1 MTGRLRAPL
10 GVPLPLGLHFWM
22 NAVVRGELALLA
34 IYATR
39 EAHLGAT
46 AAALGVAYATLVLRF
61 GRTLVAP
68 VVLRLRLR
76 HSIPLCF
83 LAVAGGSILLASVRS
98 PASFF
103 AAVTAI
109 GVGFG
114 ACLLVLKVAYVAA
127 ADRRQSAVRPLSV
140 LATSVNLG
148 AAVGPLFLAGV
159 ASATGRPAAFA
170 LAGAAALAGAVGA
183 GLVKYGALDAPAR
196 AAAERHRRLR
206 PRLPWEAW
214 AVLVVTILAFVL
226 YSQLYASLPLLAAN
240 GGWQGAIGWLFALN
254 AVIVILLQVP
264 VGRWLAV
271 DADRRPG
278 AGAAGIA
285 LLGLGVIVIS
295 VAGSPLGG
303 ALGVALFS
311 VGECLALPTLEAAAT
326 ATVPV
331 SELGPLL
338 ALSAAAMGVGESVGS
353 FLGVRLSAHATSVH
367 YLHGTAAAVGLAAV
381 VVGATTWTAI
391 ARAERR
397 GRVAYERLRLAAVT
411 EERRG

>member
-1 MTGRLRAPL
+1 VTGRLRAL
-10 GVPLPLGLHFWM
+10 LRAPLPLGLHFWM
-22 NAVVRGELALLA
+22 NAVVRGELAILA
-34 IYATR
+34 IYATH
-39 EAHLGAT
+39 EAHMGAT
-46 AAALGVAYATLVLRF
+46 GAALGIAYATLVLRF

-68 VVLRLRLR
+68 IVLRLRLR

-83 LAVAGGSILLASVRS
+83 LAVAGGSIFLASVRG
-98 PASFF
+98 PGSFF

-109 GVGFG
+109 GIGFG

-159 ASATGRPAAFA
+159 ATATGRPAAFA

-183 GLVKYGALDAPAR
+183 GLVDYGPLDIPAR
-196 AAAERHRRLR
+196 AAAERPRSLR

-214 AVLVVTILAFVL
+214 AVLMVTIFAFVL
-226 YSQLYASLPLLAAN
+226 YSQLYASLPLLAVN
-240 GGWQGAIGWLFALN
+240 GGWQDAIGWLFALN
-254 AVIVILLQVP
+254 AVMVILLQVP

-271 DADRRPG
+271 DADRRPTAG
-278 AGAAGIA
+278 AGGIA

-295 VAGSPLGG
+295 VAGSALAG

-311 VGECLALPTLEAAAT
+311 AGECLALPTLEASAT
-326 ATVPV
+326 ATVAV
-331 SELGPLL
+331 SELGSLL
-338 ALSAAAMGVGESVGS
+338 ALSAAAMGVGESAGS
-353 FLGVRLSAHATSVH
+353 FLGVRLSAHATSTH
-367 YLHGTAAAVGLAAV
+367 DLHGPAIAVGLAAAA
-381 VVGATTWTAI
+381 VGAATWVAI

-397 GRVAYERLRLAAVT
+397 GRLGYEPVHLAAVT